1 MFRIPDYVKE
11 IPPYPL
17 GRDYDEGQVRLSA
30 NENPL
35 GPPPRAIERISE
47 ALKNINR
54 YPDGWRKKLLEALA
68 LKLGI
73 GTENLIL
80 GNGSNE
86 VVEMVV
92 KAFLREGDEVL
103 VPRPS
108 YAYYKIAARIRGAVV
123 REVPLINFKI
133 DLKKMAEAVTDSTRA
148 VFLDNPNNPTGTV
161 FLWED
166 FLEFVKSLPQ
176 DVVVIMDQAY
186 AEFVKEPRYP
196 SVEKVLSLN
205 LPVVLLRTFSKF
217 YGLAGL
223 RVGYGIGPKEVIEV
237 LNRCRQPF
245 NVSSLAMAGA
255 LGALEDEEF
264 QKNTKRLIDEGKR
277 MLEEG
282 FRTLGIE
289 YIPSEANFYLIKV
302 KEKKERLL
310 ELLETNGIVLRD
322 MRGYGL
328 EGFFRVT
335 VGTPEENQKLLRV
348 FSQWSGVSS

>member
-1 MFRIPDYVKE
+1 MLRLPDFIKDIPS
-11 IPPYPL
+11 YPL

-35 GPPPRAIERISE
+35 GPPPKAIQRISE
-47 ALKNINR
+47 ALQSIHR
-54 YPDGWRKKLLEALA
+54 YPDGWKKRLLEVLA
-68 LKLGI
+68 SKFRI
-73 GTENLIL
+73 RTENLVL

-92 KAFLREGDEVL
+92 KAFLREGDEVV

-108 YAYYKIAARIRGAVV
+108 YAYYKIAARMKGAVV
-123 REVPLINFKI
+123 KEVPLVNFKVN
-133 DLKKMAEAVTDSTRA
+133 LKKMEEAVTDSTKA

-176 DVVVIMDQAY
+176 DVVVVMDQAY

-196 SVEKVLSLN
+196 SVENVLSLDH
-205 LPVVLLRTFSKF
+205 PVVLLRTFSKF

-223 RVGYGIGPKEVIEV
+223 RIGYGIGPREVIEV

-264 QKNTKRLIDEGKR
+264 QQNTKRLIEEGR
-277 MLEEG
+277 RTLEEG
-282 FRTLGIE
+282 FQRLGIE

-302 KEKKERLL
+302 KGNKERLL
-310 ELLETNGIVLRD
+310 ELLESNRIALRD
-322 MRGYGL
+322 MKGYGL
-328 EGFFRVT
+328 DGFFRVT
-335 VGTPEENQKLLRV
+335 VGTCEENKRLLEV
-348 FSQWSGVSS
+348 LAQWSGASS

>member
-1 MFRIPDYVKE
+1 MFKVPNYIRD

-17 GRDYDEGQVRLSA
+17 GRDYEERQIRLSA

-35 GPPPRAIERISE
+35 GPPPKAIKRIHE
-47 ALKNINR
+47 ALQSIHR
-54 YPDGWRKKLLEALA
+54 YPNGWRQKLLETLA
-68 LKLGI
+68 RKLGI
-73 GTENLIL
+73 AMENLVL

-103 VPRPS
+103 VSRPS
-108 YAYYKIAARIRGAVV
+108 YAYYGIAARMRGAVV
-123 REVPLINFKI
+123 REVPLKDFKVN
-133 DLKKMAEAVTDSTRA
+133 LKRIAEAVTDATR
-148 VFLDNPNNPTGTV
+148 VIFLDNPNNPTGTV
-161 FLWED
+161 FLWEE
-166 FLEFVKSLPQ
+166 FFEFVQDLPQ
-176 DVVVIMDQAY
+176 DLVVVMDQAY
-186 AEFVKEPRYP
+186 AEFVKEKRYP
-196 SVEKVLSLN
+196 SVQNVLELN
-205 LPVVLLRTFSKF
+205 RPVLLLRTFSKF

-223 RVGYGIGPKEVIEV
+223 RIGYGIGQRELVEV

-264 QKNTKRLIDEGKR
+264 QQSTKRLIDEGKR

-282 FRTLGIE
+282 FQSLGID

-302 KEKKERLL
+302 KEGKENLLKLL
-310 ELLETNGIVLRD
+310 EVNKIVLRD

-335 VGTPEENQKLLRV
+335 VGTPEENRRLLEV
-348 FSQWSGVSS
+348 LTEWKKGLS